1 MKITR
6 RSFLQAAGISAAAL
20 AFAACGSKPA
30 SSASS
35 TAASAAASTAE
46 PVHFSGD
53 GYDETVDYGALAGT
67 TVTVAASPVPHADIL
82 KVAAQYLAAANITL
96 DVKEFDDY
104 VQPNMVVEEGEV
116 YANFFQH
123 VPYLDSFNA
132 ENGTHIVSVA
142 GIHVEPMAVYPGTGT
157 TLEAIEDGAKIA
169 VPNDTTNEA
178 RALALLQ
185 ESGLIKLDPNAGL
198 TATKLDIVEN
208 PHNVEIEEV
217 EAANIPN
224 VLPDVAFGVINGNYA
239 VGAGL
244 NPTSDSVAVE
254 GSASAYVNIV
264 CVKEGNENT
273 DLTKALVAAVMSSDV
288 RDFISSTYTDGSVIA
303 VF

>member
-1 MKITR
+1 MKLTR
-6 RSFLQAAGISAAAL
+6 RNFLQAAGVSAAAL
-20 AFAACGSKPA
+20 AFTACGGAA
-30 SSASS
+30 SS
-35 TAASAAASTAE
+35 SAPAASTADSAAA
-46 PVHFSGD
+46 PVVFTGD
-53 GYDETVDYGALAGT
+53 GYDESVDYAALAGT

-82 KVAAQYLAAANITL
+82 KVAAAYLAEANITL

-123 VPYLDSFNA
+123 VPYLDSFNE

-185 ESGLIKLDPNAGL
+185 EAGLIKLDPNAGL

-208 PHNVEIEEV
+208 PHNVDIQEV

-244 NPTSDSVAVE
+244 NPTTDSVAVE

-273 DLTKALVAAVMSSDV
+273 DLTKALVAAVMSDNV
-288 RDFISSTYTDGSVIA
+288 RAFISDTYTDGSVIA